1 MVGAEAFAA
10 GGADTR
16 AAAAVSAVR
25 SGTVV
30 YFEGAVTVDGR
41 PAELGMT
48 VGPKAQVTTGPA
60 SYCDLVF
67 ADKNAVRVSQ
77 NGSAVLDFSG
87 SLVEVTLE
95 KGGVTSVLRKLS
107 AAAGDDSF
115 RIRTKAAVAGV
126 RGTSF
131 CVWSDGTVSYI
142 CACNGTIRT
151 IDALGSNELVLSA
164 THHSARLYA
173 PEGRIIAVREAGMEH
188 HTDESVESLAAR
200 IGERIDWTVLN

>member
-1 MVGAEAFAA
+1 MHNRRRGLRRRGRGYP
-10 GGADTR
+10 GGRRGKRRTFGNGGLFLRRGDR
-16 AAAAVSAVR
+16 
-25 SGTVV
+25 
-30 YFEGAVTVDGR
+30 GR
-41 PAELGMT
+41 
-48 VGPKAQVTTGPA
+48 K
-60 SYCDLVF
+60 
-67 ADKNAVRVSQ
+67 
-77 NGSAVLDFSG
+77 
-87 SLVEVTLE
+87 TLE

-115 RIRTKAAVAGV
+115 RIRTKAAIAGV

-131 CVWSDGTVSYI
+131 CVWSDGVVSYI

-151 IDALGSNELVLSA
+151 IDAQGSNELILSA
-164 THHSARLYA
+164 THHSARLYT